1 MWRRAP
7 AAWSV
12 IFVSTSVRAAV
23 ALAPEEHAT
32 SVGIIPRNEFG
43 SKAGGDE
50 LGPGVTLAGT
60 VAMQERFRGNGGQHG
75 CR

>member
-1 MWRRAP
+1 MVSNIRLHIGPRRC
-7 AAWSV
+7 
-12 IFVSTSVRAAV
+12 